1 MNTLLCLAG
10 AMTLGLLLTRL
21 AKKVNLPNV
30 TAYLI
35 AGLVVGPYCL
45 NLFDESVLAGVS
57 QLTSIAL
64 GFIAFSIGGE
74 FKRESLKRVG
84 GKAMIITAFQSLCAL
99 ALVDVVL
106 IACGFDVPLAL
117 TLGAI
122 ATATAPA
129 ATLMVVRQYR
139 AQGTMTNT
147 LLSVV
152 AMDDAIG
159 LAAFAI
165 SLAMAQSLTSGA
177 VPTLQNML
185 VSPLLEIV
193 LSLVAGAVIG
203 AALSFL
209 LRFFRS
215 RANRLSL
222 MIAAVFTGVALA
234 DRYGLSALLTCMAIG
249 AAMVNLRTDS
259 EALIEGVDRWTPP
272 LFMLFFIISG
282 AELDLQVLTTVGLLG
297 VLYILARSLGKYFGA
312 ALGASVVK
320 SEPKIRKYL
329 GLTLLPQAGV
339 AIGMAQ
345 VVMTKL
351 PEYGAQIRAVVLCA
365 TLVYEL
371 IGPVVTRI
379 ALVRSGEIPPD
390 AFPEHKRLGRK
401 KTTAH

>member
-1 MNTLLCLAG
+1 MNTLLCLAA
-10 AMTLGLLLTRL
+10 AMALGLLLTRL

-35 AGLVVGPYCL
+35 AGLIVGPYCL
-45 NLFDESVLAGVS
+45 NLFSESMLAGIS
-57 QLTSIAL
+57 ELTSIAL

-74 FKRESLKRVG
+74 FKWESLKRVG
-84 GKAMIITAFQSLCAL
+84 MKALIITIFQAIAAL
-99 ALVDVVL
+99 AAVDVVL
-106 IACGFDVPLAL
+106 ILCGFDLPLSL

-177 VPTLQNML
+177 APTVQNML
-185 VSPLLEIV
+185 ISPLLEIG
-193 LSLVAGAVIG
+193 LSLVVG
-203 AALSFL
+203 AALGTVLSFL

-222 MIAAVFTGVALA
+222 MIAAVFAGVALS
-234 DRYGLSALLTCMAIG
+234 DCWGLSALLTCMAIG
-249 AAMVNLRTDS
+249 AAMVNLRADS
-259 EALIEGVDRWTPP
+259 GALIENTDRWTPP

-297 VLYILARSLGKYFGA
+297 VLYLVARSLGKYFGA
-312 ALGASVVK
+312 ALGACVVK

-345 VVMTKL
+345 VVIAKL
-351 PEYGAQIRAVVLCA
+351 PEYGEVIRAVVLCA

-371 IGPVVTRI
+371 VGPVITRV
-379 ALVRSGEIPPD
+379 ALSRAGEIPAD
-390 AFPEHKRLGRK
+390 ALPERK
-401 KTTAH
+401 KKASAH

>member
-1 MNTLLCLAG
+1 MNTLLCLAA
-10 AMTLGLLLTRL
+10 AMALGLLLTRL

-35 AGLVVGPYCL
+35 AGLIVGPYCL
-45 NLFDESVLAGVS
+45 NLFSENMLAGIS
-57 QLTSIAL
+57 ELTSIAL

-74 FKRESLKRVG
+74 FKWESLKRVG
-84 GKAMIITAFQSLCAL
+84 VKALIITIFQAIAAL
-99 ALVDVVL
+99 AAVDVVL
-106 IACGFDVPLAL
+106 ILCGFDLPLSL

-177 VPTLQNML
+177 APTVQNL
-185 VSPLLEIV
+185 LISPLLEIG
-193 LSLVAGAVIG
+193 LSLVVG
-203 AALSFL
+203 AALGTVLSFL

-222 MIAAVFTGVALA
+222 MIAAVFAGVALS
-234 DRYGLSALLTCMAIG
+234 DCWGLSALLTCMAIG
-249 AAMVNLRTDS
+249 AAMVNLRADS
-259 EALIEGVDRWTPP
+259 GALIENTDRWTPP

-297 VLYILARSLGKYFGA
+297 VLYLVARSLGKYFGA
-312 ALGASVVK
+312 ALGACVVK

-345 VVMTKL
+345 VVIAKL
-351 PEYGAQIRAVVLCA
+351 PEYGEVIRAVVLCA

-371 IGPVVTRI
+371 VGPVITRV
-379 ALVRSGEIPPD
+379 ALSRAGEIPAD
-390 AFPEHKRLGRK
+390 ALPERK
-401 KTTAH
+401 KKASAH

>member
-1 MNTLLCLAG
+1 MNTLLCLAA
-10 AMTLGLLLTRL
+10 AMALGLLLTRL

-35 AGLVVGPYCL
+35 AGLIVGPYCL
-45 NLFDESVLAGVS
+45 NLFSESMLAGIS
-57 QLTSIAL
+57 ELTSIAL

-74 FKRESLKRVG
+74 FKWESLKRVG
-84 GKAMIITAFQSLCAL
+84 MKALIITIFQAIAAL
-99 ALVDVVL
+99 AAVDVVL
-106 IACGFDVPLAL
+106 ILCGYDLPLSL

-177 VPTLQNML
+177 APTVQNML
-185 VSPLLEIV
+185 ISPLLEIG
-193 LSLVAGAVIG
+193 LSLVVG
-203 AALSFL
+203 AALGTVLSFL

-222 MIAAVFTGVALA
+222 MIAAVFAGVALS
-234 DRYGLSALLTCMAIG
+234 DCWGLSALLTCMAIG
-249 AAMVNLRTDS
+249 AAMVNLRADS
-259 EALIEGVDRWTPP
+259 GALIENTDRWTPP

-297 VLYILARSLGKYFGA
+297 VLYLVARSLGKYFGA
-312 ALGASVVK
+312 ALGACVVK

-345 VVMTKL
+345 VVIAKL
-351 PEYGAQIRAVVLCA
+351 PEYGEVIRAVVLCA

-371 IGPVVTRI
+371 VGPVITRV
-379 ALVRSGEIPPD
+379 ALSRAGEIPAD
-390 AFPEHKRLGRK
+390 ALPERK
-401 KTTAH
+401 KKASAH

>member
-1 MNTLLCLAG
+1 MNTLLCLAA
-10 AMTLGLLLTRL
+10 AMALGLLLTRL

-35 AGLVVGPYCL
+35 AGLIVGPYRL
-45 NLFDESVLAGVS
+45 NLFSESMLAGIS
-57 QLTSIAL
+57 ELTSIAL

-74 FKRESLKRVG
+74 FKWESLKRVG
-84 GKAMIITAFQSLCAL
+84 MKALIITIFQAIAAL
-99 ALVDVVL
+99 AAVDVVL
-106 IACGFDVPLAL
+106 ILCGFDLPLSL

-177 VPTLQNML
+177 APTVQNML
-185 VSPLLEIV
+185 ISPLLEIG
-193 LSLVAGAVIG
+193 LSLVVG
-203 AALSFL
+203 AALGTVLSFL

-222 MIAAVFTGVALA
+222 MIAAVFAGVALS
-234 DRYGLSALLTCMAIG
+234 DCWGLSALLTCMAIG
-249 AAMVNLRTDS
+249 AAMVNLRADS
-259 EALIEGVDRWTPP
+259 GALIENTDRWTPP

-297 VLYILARSLGKYFGA
+297 VLYLVARSLGKYFGA
-312 ALGASVVK
+312 ALGACVVK

-345 VVMTKL
+345 VVIAKL
-351 PEYGAQIRAVVLCA
+351 PEYGEVIRAVVLCA

-371 IGPVVTRI
+371 VGPVITRV
-379 ALVRSGEIPPD
+379 ALSRAGEIPAD
-390 AFPEHKRLGRK
+390 ALPERK
-401 KTTAH
+401 KKASAH

>member
-1 MNTLLCLAG
+1 MA
-10 AMTLGLLLTRL
+10 LGLLLTRL

-35 AGLVVGPYCL
+35 AGLIVGPYCL
-45 NLFDESVLAGVS
+45 NLFSESMLAGIS
-57 QLTSIAL
+57 ELTSIAL

-74 FKRESLKRVG
+74 FKWESLKRVG
-84 GKAMIITAFQSLCAL
+84 VKALIITIFQAIAAL
-99 ALVDVVL
+99 AAVDVVL
-106 IACGFDVPLAL
+106 ILCGFDLPLSL

-177 VPTLQNML
+177 APTVQNML
-185 VSPLLEIV
+185 ISPLLEIG
-193 LSLVAGAVIG
+193 LSLVVG
-203 AALSFL
+203 AALGTVLSFL

-222 MIAAVFTGVALA
+222 MIAAVFAGVALS
-234 DRYGLSALLTCMAIG
+234 DCWGLSALLTCMAIG
-249 AAMVNLRTDS
+249 AAMVNLRADS
-259 EALIEGVDRWTPP
+259 GALIENTDRWTPP

-297 VLYILARSLGKYFGA
+297 VLYLVARSLGKYFGS
-312 ALGASVVK
+312 ALGACVVK

-345 VVMTKL
+345 VVIAKL
-351 PEYGAQIRAVVLCA
+351 PEYGEVIRAVVLCA

-371 IGPVVTRI
+371 VGPVITRV
-379 ALVRSGEIPPD
+379 ALSRAGEIPAD
-390 AFPEHKRLGRK
+390 ALPERK
-401 KTTAH
+401 KKASAH

>member
-1 MNTLLCLAG
+1 MNTLLCLAA
-10 AMTLGLLLTRL
+10 AMALGLLLTRL

-35 AGLVVGPYCL
+35 AGLIVGPYCL
-45 NLFDESVLAGVS
+45 NLFSENMLAGIS
-57 QLTSIAL
+57 ELTSIAL

-74 FKRESLKRVG
+74 FKWESLKRVG
-84 GKAMIITAFQSLCAL
+84 VKALIITIFQAIAAL
-99 ALVDVVL
+99 AAVDVVL
-106 IACGFDVPLAL
+106 ILCGFDLPLSL

-177 VPTLQNML
+177 APTVQNML
-185 VSPLLEIV
+185 ISPLLEIG
-193 LSLVAGAVIG
+193 LSLVVG
-203 AALSFL
+203 AALGTVLSFL
-209 LRFFRS
+209 LRFFCS

-222 MIAAVFTGVALA
+222 MIAAVFAGVALS
-234 DRYGLSALLTCMAIG
+234 DCWGLSALLTCMAIG
-249 AAMVNLRTDS
+249 AAMVNLRADS
-259 EALIEGVDRWTPP
+259 GALIENTDRWTPP

-297 VLYILARSLGKYFGA
+297 VLYLVARSLGKYFGS
-312 ALGASVVK
+312 ALGACVVK

-345 VVMTKL
+345 VVIAKL
-351 PEYGAQIRAVVLCA
+351 PEYGEVIRAVVLCA

-371 IGPVVTRI
+371 VGPVITRV
-379 ALVRSGEIPPD
+379 ALSRAGEIPAD
-390 AFPEHKRLGRK
+390 ALPERK
-401 KTTAH
+401 KKASAH

>member
-1 MNTLLCLAG
+1 MNTLLCLAA
-10 AMTLGLLLTRL
+10 AMALGLLLTRL

-35 AGLVVGPYCL
+35 AGLIVGPYCL
-45 NLFDESVLAGVS
+45 NLFSESMLAGIS
-57 QLTSIAL
+57 ELTSIAL

-74 FKRESLKRVG
+74 FKWESLKRVG
-84 GKAMIITAFQSLCAL
+84 VKALIITIFQAL
-99 ALVDVVL
+99 AALAAVDVVL
-106 IACGFDVPLAL
+106 ILCGFDLPLSL

-177 VPTLQNML
+177 APTVQNML
-185 VSPLLEIV
+185 ISPLLEIG
-193 LSLVAGAVIG
+193 LSLVVG
-203 AALSFL
+203 AALGTVLSFL

-222 MIAAVFTGVALA
+222 MIAAVFAGVALS
-234 DRYGLSALLTCMAIG
+234 DCWGLSALLTCMAIG
-249 AAMVNLRTDS
+249 AAMVNLRADS
-259 EALIEGVDRWTPP
+259 GALIENTDRWTPP

-282 AELDLQVLTTVGLLG
+282 AELDLQVLTNVGLLG
-297 VLYILARSLGKYFGA
+297 VLYLVARSLGKYFGS
-312 ALGASVVK
+312 ALGACVVK

-345 VVMTKL
+345 VVIAKL
-351 PEYGAQIRAVVLCA
+351 PEYGEVIRAVVLCA

-371 IGPVVTRI
+371 VGPVITRI
-379 ALVRSGEIPPD
+379 ALSRAGEIPAD
-390 AFPEHKRLGRK
+390 ALPERK
-401 KTTAH
+401 KKASAH

>member
-1 MNTLLCLAG
+1 MNTLLCLAA
-10 AMTLGLLLTRL
+10 AMALGLLLTRL

-35 AGLVVGPYCL
+35 AGLIVGPYCL
-45 NLFDESVLAGVS
+45 NLFSESMLAGIS
-57 QLTSIAL
+57 ELTSIAL

-74 FKRESLKRVG
+74 FKWESLKRVG
-84 GKAMIITAFQSLCAL
+84 MKALIITIFQAIAAL
-99 ALVDVVL
+99 AAVDVVL
-106 IACGFDVPLAL
+106 ILCGFDLPLSL

-177 VPTLQNML
+177 APTVQNML
-185 VSPLLEIV
+185 ISPLLEIG
-193 LSLVAGAVIG
+193 LSLVVG
-203 AALSFL
+203 AALGTVLSFL

-222 MIAAVFTGVALA
+222 MIAAVFAGVALS
-234 DRYGLSALLTCMAIG
+234 DCWGLSALLTCMAIG
-249 AAMVNLRTDS
+249 AAMVNLRADS
-259 EALIEGVDRWTPP
+259 SALIENTDRWTPP

-297 VLYILARSLGKYFGA
+297 VLYLVARSLGKYFGS
-312 ALGASVVK
+312 ALGACVVK

-345 VVMTKL
+345 VVIAKL
-351 PEYGAQIRAVVLCA
+351 PEYGEVIRAVVLCA

-371 IGPVVTRI
+371 VGPVITRV
-379 ALVRSGEIPPD
+379 ALSRAGEIPAD
-390 AFPEHKRLGRK
+390 ALPERK
-401 KTTAH
+401 KKASAH

>member
-1 MNTLLCLAG
+1 MNTLLCLAA
-10 AMTLGLLLTRL
+10 AMALGLLLTRL

-35 AGLVVGPYCL
+35 AGLAVGPYCL
-45 NLFDESVLAGVS
+45 NLLNEGTLAGVA
-57 QLTSIAL
+57 QITSVAL

-74 FKRESLKRVG
+74 FKRESLKHVG
-84 GKAMIITAFQSLCAL
+84 ARALIITVFQALSAL

-106 IACGFDVPLAL
+106 IVCGFDLPLSL

-193 LSLVAGAVIG
+193 LSLIAGAALGTV
-203 AALSFL
+203 LSFL
-209 LRFFRS
+209 LRFFHS

-222 MIAAVFTGVALA
+222 MIAAVLAGVAIA
-234 DRYGLSALLTCMAIG
+234 DRYGLSPLLTCMAIG
-249 AAMVNLRTDS
+249 AAMVNLREDS

-282 AELDLQVLTTVGLLG
+282 AELDVQVLTTVGLLG
-297 VLYILARSLGKYFGA
+297 LLYILARSLGKYFGA
-312 ALGASVVK
+312 RIGACVVK

-339 AIGMAQ
+339 AVGMAQ
-345 VVMTKL
+345 VVITKL
-351 PEYGAQIRAVVLCA
+351 PEYGEEIRAVVLCA
-365 TLVYEL
+365 TLIYEL
-371 IGPVVTRI
+371 VGPIITRI
-379 ALVRSGEIPPD
+379 ALERSGEIPASALP
-390 AFPEHKRLGRK
+390 KRK
-401 KTTAH
+401 SKPATH

>member
-1 MNTLLCLAG
+1 MA
-10 AMTLGLLLTRL
+10 LGLLLTRL

-35 AGLVVGPYCL
+35 AGLIVGPYCL
-45 NLFDESVLAGVS
+45 NLFSENMLAGIS
-57 QLTSIAL
+57 ELTSIAL

-74 FKRESLKRVG
+74 FKWESLKRVG
-84 GKAMIITAFQSLCAL
+84 VKALIITIFQAIAAL
-99 ALVDVVL
+99 AAVDVVL
-106 IACGFDVPLAL
+106 ILCGFDLPLSL

-177 VPTLQNML
+177 APTVQNML
-185 VSPLLEIV
+185 ISPLLEIG
-193 LSLVAGAVIG
+193 LSLVVG
-203 AALSFL
+203 AALGTVLSFL

-222 MIAAVFTGVALA
+222 MIAAVFAGVALS
-234 DRYGLSALLTCMAIG
+234 DCWGLSALLTCMAIG
-249 AAMVNLRTDS
+249 AAMVNLRADS
-259 EALIEGVDRWTPP
+259 GALIENTDRWTPP

-282 AELDLQVLTTVGLLG
+282 AELDLQVLTNVGLLG
-297 VLYILARSLGKYFGA
+297 VLYLVARSLGKYFGS
-312 ALGASVVK
+312 ALGACVVK

-345 VVMTKL
+345 VVIAKL
-351 PEYGAQIRAVVLCA
+351 PEYGEVIRAVVLCA

-371 IGPVVTRI
+371 VGPVITRI
-379 ALVRSGEIPPD
+379 ALSRAGEIPAD
-390 AFPEHKRLGRK
+390 ALPERK
-401 KTTAH
+401 KKASAH

>member
-1 MNTLLCLAG
+1 MNTLLCLAA
-10 AMTLGLLLTRL
+10 AMALGLLLTRL

-35 AGLVVGPYCL
+35 AGLIVGPYCL
-45 NLFDESVLAGVS
+45 NLFSENMLAGIS
-57 QLTSIAL
+57 ELTSIAL

-74 FKRESLKRVG
+74 FKWESLKRVG
-84 GKAMIITAFQSLCAL
+84 VKALIITIFQAIAAL
-99 ALVDVVL
+99 AAVDVVL
-106 IACGFDVPLAL
+106 ILCGFDLPLSL

-177 VPTLQNML
+177 APTVQNML
-185 VSPLLEIV
+185 ISPLLEIG
-193 LSLVAGAVIG
+193 LSLVVGAALGAV
-203 AALSFL
+203 LSFL

-222 MIAAVFTGVALA
+222 MIAAVFAGVALS
-234 DRYGLSALLTCMAIG
+234 DCWGLSALLTCMAIG
-249 AAMVNLRTDS
+249 AAMVNLRADS
-259 EALIEGVDRWTPP
+259 GALIENTDRWTPP

-297 VLYILARSLGKYFGA
+297 VLYLVARSLGKYFGS
-312 ALGASVVK
+312 ALGACVVK

-345 VVMTKL
+345 VVIAKL
-351 PEYGAQIRAVVLCA
+351 PEYGEVIRAVVLCA

-371 IGPVVTRI
+371 VGPVITRI
-379 ALVRSGEIPPD
+379 ALSRAGEIPAD
-390 AFPEHKRLGRK
+390 ALPERK
-401 KTTAH
+401 KKASAH

>member
-1 MNTLLCLAG
+1 MNTLLCLAA
-10 AMTLGLLLTRL
+10 AMALGLLLTRL

-35 AGLVVGPYCL
+35 AGLIVGPYCL
-45 NLFDESVLAGVS
+45 NLFSENMLAGIS
-57 QLTSIAL
+57 ELTSIAL

-74 FKRESLKRVG
+74 FKWESLKRVG
-84 GKAMIITAFQSLCAL
+84 VKALIITIFQAIAAL
-99 ALVDVVL
+99 AAVDVVL
-106 IACGFDVPLAL
+106 ILCGFDLPLSL

-177 VPTLQNML
+177 APTVQNML
-185 VSPLLEIV
+185 ISPLLEIG
-193 LSLVAGAVIG
+193 LSLVVG
-203 AALSFL
+203 AALGTVLSFL

-222 MIAAVFTGVALA
+222 MIAAVFAGVALS
-234 DRYGLSALLTCMAIG
+234 DCWGLSALLTCMAIG
-249 AAMVNLRTDS
+249 AAMVNLRADS
-259 EALIEGVDRWTPP
+259 SALIENTDRWTPP

-282 AELDLQVLTTVGLLG
+282 AELDLQVLTNVGLLG
-297 VLYILARSLGKYFGA
+297 VLYLVARSLGKYFGS
-312 ALGASVVK
+312 ALGACVVK

-345 VVMTKL
+345 VVIAKL
-351 PEYGAQIRAVVLCA
+351 PEYGEVIRAVVLCA

-371 IGPVVTRI
+371 VGPVITRV
-379 ALVRSGEIPPD
+379 ALSRAGEIPAD
-390 AFPEHKRLGRK
+390 ALPERK
-401 KTTAH
+401 KKASAH

>member
-1 MNTLLCLAG
+1 MNTLLCLAA
-10 AMTLGLLLTRL
+10 AMALGLLLTRL

-35 AGLVVGPYCL
+35 AGLIVGPYCL
-45 NLFDESVLAGVS
+45 NLFSENMLAGIS
-57 QLTSIAL
+57 ELTSIAL

-74 FKRESLKRVG
+74 FKWESLKRVG
-84 GKAMIITAFQSLCAL
+84 VKALIITIFQAIAAL
-99 ALVDVVL
+99 AAVDVVL
-106 IACGFDVPLAL
+106 ILCGFDLPLSL

-177 VPTLQNML
+177 APTVQNML
-185 VSPLLEIV
+185 ISPLLEIG
-193 LSLVAGAVIG
+193 LSLVVG
-203 AALSFL
+203 AALGTVLSFL

-222 MIAAVFTGVALA
+222 MIAAVFAGVALS
-234 DRYGLSALLTCMAIG
+234 DCWGLSALLTCMAIG
-249 AAMVNLRTDS
+249 AAMVNLRADS
-259 EALIEGVDRWTPP
+259 SALIENTDRWTPP

-297 VLYILARSLGKYFGA
+297 VLYLVARSLGKYFGS
-312 ALGASVVK
+312 ALGAWVVK

-345 VVMTKL
+345 VVIAKL
-351 PEYGAQIRAVVLCA
+351 PEYGEVIRAVVLCA

-371 IGPVVTRI
+371 VGPVITRI
-379 ALVRSGEIPPD
+379 ALSRAGEIPAD
-390 AFPEHKRLGRK
+390 ALPERK
-401 KTTAH
+401 KKASAH